1 MPPTVRLLLFSLL
14 CLLFGGG
21 CVGATDLDAIEVPP
35 GFSISIYADNLADAR
50 SMALSPSGILFV
62 GTRREGKVYALLDSN
77 GDKRADK
84 VFIIASGLNM
94 PNGVAFRNGSLYVA
108 EVNRLLRFDRIEEK
122 LDDPG
127 EPVVIYGD
135 LPKDRLHGWK
145 YLRFGPDG
153 LLYVQVGAPCN
164 ICNPGDP
171 YAALLR
177 MRPDGSAREIFA
189 RGIRNTVGF
198 DWHPE
203 TKELWFSDNGRDWL
217 GDDLPPDELN
227 RAPVPNLHFGFPY
240 LHGSKVKDPEFG
252 NQADDLILT
261 PPAFEFHA
269 HVAPLGIQ
277 FYTGTRFPQ
286 KYRNQLFV
294 AQHGSWNRSVK
305 IGYRVMA
312 VFIDKNKVTGSEVFA
327 DGWLAGGRVSGRPV
341 DLEMLPDGSLLVS
354 DDMAGAI
361 YRIAFRNPD
370 IK

>member
-1 MPPTVRLLLFSLL
+1 MTVRIPLFSLL
-14 CLLFGGG
+14 FLFFSGV
-21 CVGATDLDAIEVPP
+21 CDGAVNLGAIKVPP
-35 GFSISIYADNLADAR
+35 GFSISIYADNLTDAR
-50 SMALSPSGILFV
+50 SMALSPSGTLFV
-62 GTRREGKVYALLDSN
+62 GTRGEGKVYALRDSD
-77 GDKRADK
+77 GDMRADK
-84 VFIIASGLNM
+84 VFLIASGLNM

-122 LDDPG
+122 FVDPG
-127 EPVVIYGD
+127 EPIVIYDD

-145 YLRFGPDG
+145 YINFGPDG
-153 LLYVQVGAPCN
+153 LLYVPMGAPCN

-177 MRPDGSAREIFA
+177 MRPDGTRREIFA

-227 RAPVPNLHFGFPY
+227 RAPVPHLHFGFPY
-240 LHGSKVKDPEFG
+240 LHGSRVKDPEFG
-252 NQADDLILT
+252 NQADDLTFT

-269 HVAPLGIQ
+269 HVAPLGIE
-277 FYTGTRFPQ
+277 FNTGTMFPE

-305 IGYRVMA
+305 IGYRVMV
-312 VFIDKNKVTGSEVFA
+312 VFIDKNKVIGSEVFA
-327 DGWLAGGRVSGRPV
+327 RGWLSKGRVSGRPV

-354 DDMAGAI
+354 DDMNGTI
-361 YRIAFRNPD
+361 YRIAYRNPA
-370 IK
+370 KK